1 MGRAGRVFPEGEGSG
16 CVLKQQGG
24 FARSSGVG
32 RGRRLVQRRVGR
44 LDEGIRAGRKQQ
56 TPSLLCLYIDNDKS
70 QGRDELKG
78 FGWGAV
84 NCGTGTG
91 RCVCVCV
98 GGAISG
104 GWGYFSRLPDPFWQN
119 KKVWLF
125 LVQGGHPSLGTFHEL
140 LFSRK
145 WESEN
150 PSCVCWVANAFKAKY
165 SICQFYIIWGVYT
178 HCQFIPA

>member
-1 MGRAGRVFPEGEGSG
+1 MDFSVRNIKEVSSNFCLEYRSNTSESMGRAGRVFPEGEGSG

-78 FGWGAV
+78 FG
-84 NCGTGTG
+84 
-91 RCVCVCV
+91 
-98 GGAISG
+98 
-104 GWGYFSRLPDPFWQN
+104 
-119 KKVWLF
+119 
-125 LVQGGHPSLGTFHEL
+125 
-140 LFSRK
+140 
-145 WESEN
+145 
-150 PSCVCWVANAFKAKY
+150 
-165 SICQFYIIWGVYT
+165 
-178 HCQFIPA
+178 